1 MPNAAKIALVE
12 ELSKEIRST
21 GSLVL
26 SDFTGIN
33 VEEISE
39 LRKRCRANGVTFRVV
54 KNTLVER
61 AVADSDLAGLVEHFR
76 GPTAIAYSE
85 DMVAPAKV
93 LKDFSK
99 DYGKL
104 ALKAGYVDG
113 QVIDAAGVT
122 ALAELPGREQL
133 LAMVVGTLQAPISAF
148 ARVLNANITGLVRAL
163 DQIAKK
169 KEEAA

>member
-1 MPNAAKIALVE
+1 MPNPKKVAVVE
-12 ELSKEIRST
+12 QLTEDLANA

-39 LRKRCRANGVTFRVV
+39 LRKRCREAGVTFRVV

-61 AVADSDLAGLVEHFR
+61 AVEGTDKVELNEHFE
-76 GPTAIAYSE
+76 GPTAIAYSG

-93 LKDFSK
+93 LKEFSK
-99 DYGKL
+99 EFGKL
-104 ALKAGYVDG
+104 EVKAGYVDG
-113 QVIDAAGVT
+113 QVVDKGGIA
-122 ALAELPGREQL
+122 ALADLPGREQL
-133 LAMVVGTLQAPISAF
+133 LSMVVGTMQAPITALV
-148 ARVLNANITGLVRAL
+148 RTLNAVPTGLVNAL

-169 KEEAA
+169 KGEAA